1 MKLLSIVLA
10 GLVSTLGLATFN
22 ASAADDLKSVISI
35 YENGDA
41 LAGKTVSVQGKVV
54 KVVKGIKKRNFIH
67 IQDGTGDAKAETNE
81 LTGTTTQ
88 LANVGDQVILTGV
101 VVINRDFGSGY
112 LFPRLLE
119 ETTITA
125 APAPAAS
132 PASAATAAPEV
143 KP

>member
-1 MKLLSIVLA
+1 MKLLSIVFT
-10 GLVSTLGLATFN
+10 GLVCTLVLTSFN
-22 ASAADDLKSVISI
+22 ASAADDLKTVISI

-67 IQDGTGDAKAETNE
+67 IQDGTGDAKVETND

-88 LANVGDQVILTGV
+88 LANVGDQVVLTGV
-101 VVINRDFGSGY
+101 LVINRDFGGGY

-119 ETTITA
+119 EVTVTPSTA
-125 APAPAAS
+125 P
-132 PASAATAAPEV
+132 APEV

>member
-1 MKLLSIVLA
+1 MKLLSILLA
-10 GLVSTLGLATFN
+10 GLVSTLGFFSFN

-54 KVVKGIKKRNFIH
+54 KVVKGIKKHNFIH

-88 LANVGDQVILTGV
+88 LANVGDQVVLTGV

-132 PASAATAAPEV
+132 PAPAAAPEV

>member
-10 GLVSTLGLATFN
+10 GLVSTLGLTTFN
-22 ASAADDLKSVISI
+22 VSAADDLKTIISI
-35 YENGDA
+35 YENGEA
-41 LAGKTVSVQGKVV
+41 LAGKTVSVQGKGV

-67 IQDGTGDAKAETNE
+67 IQDGTGDAKVETND

-88 LANVGDQVILTGV
+88 LANVGDQVVLTGV
-101 VVINRDFGSGY
+101 LVINRDFGGGY

-119 ETTITA
+119 EVTVTPATA
-125 APAPAAS
+125 PVLVPAPEA
-132 PASAATAAPEV
+132 

>member
-10 GLVSTLGLATFN
+10 GLVSTLGLTTFN
-22 ASAADDLKSVISI
+22 ANAADDLKSIISI

-54 KVVKGIKKRNFIH
+54 KVVKGIKKHNFIH

-88 LANVGDQVILTGV
+88 LANVGDQVVLTGV

-119 ETTITA
+119 ETIITA
-125 APAPAAS
+125 APALAAS
-132 PASAATAAPEV
+132 PAPAATPEV

>member
-35 YENGDA
+35 YENGEA

-88 LANVGDQVILTGV
+88 LANVGDQVVLTGV

-132 PASAATAAPEV
+132 PAAAAPEV

>member
-10 GLVSTLGLATFN
+10 GLVSTLGLATFS

-81 LTGTTTQ
+81 LTGTSQQ
-88 LANVGDQVILTGV
+88 LADVGDQVVLTGV
-101 VVINRDFGSGY
+101 VVINRDFGGGY

-119 ETTITA
+119 ETTITL
-125 APAPAAS
+125 
-132 PASAATAAPEV
+132 ATAPVSATAPAPEV

>member
-10 GLVSTLGLATFN
+10 GLVSTLGLTTFN
-22 ASAADDLKSVISI
+22 ANAADDLKSIISI

-54 KVVKGIKKRNFIH
+54 KVVKGIKKHNFIH

-88 LANVGDQVILTGV
+88 LANVGDQVVLTGV

-119 ETTITA
+119 ETIITA
-125 APAPAAS
+125 APALAAS
-132 PASAATAAPEV
+132 PAPAAAPEV

>member
-1 MKLLSIVLA
+1 MRLYSTVLA
-10 GLVSTLGLATFN
+10 GLVCTLVLASFN

-35 YENGDA
+35 YENGEA

-67 IQDGTGDAKAETNE
+67 IQDGTGDAKVETND

-88 LANVGDQVILTGV
+88 LANVGDQVVLTGV
-101 VVINRDFGSGY
+101 VVINRDFGGGY

-119 ETTITA
+119 EVTVTPVT
-125 APAPAAS
+125 APAV
-132 PASAATAAPEV
+132 EV

>member
-22 ASAADDLKSVISI
+22 ADAADDLKSVISI

-88 LANVGDQVILTGV
+88 LANVGDQVVLTGV

-119 ETTITA
+119 ETTVTP

-132 PASAATAAPEV
+132 PAPAAAPEV

>member
-1 MKLLSIVLA
+1 MKLLSIVFT
-10 GLVSTLGLATFN
+10 GLVCTLGFASLN
-22 ASAADDLKSVISI
+22 ASAADDLKTVISI

-67 IQDGTGDAKAETNE
+67 IQDGTGDAKAETND
-81 LTGTTTQ
+81 LAGTSQQ
-88 LANVGDQVILTGV
+88 LANVGDQVVLTGV
-101 VVINRDFGSGY
+101 VVINRDFGGGY

-119 ETTITA
+119 ETTVTPA
-125 APAPAAS
+125 TAPAAS
-132 PASAATAAPEV
+132 PAPAAAPEV